1 MGKER
6 PITTLNHQNMPPFAL
21 ARVGIE
27 EEGVG
32 VGGGGGDDNNDV
44 NF

>member
-1 MGKER
+1 MGEEG
-6 PITTLNHQNMPPFAL
+6 PITTLNQQDMPHFAL
-21 ARVGIE
+21 ARVGI

-32 VGGGGGDDNNDV
+32 VGGGGGDDDNDV